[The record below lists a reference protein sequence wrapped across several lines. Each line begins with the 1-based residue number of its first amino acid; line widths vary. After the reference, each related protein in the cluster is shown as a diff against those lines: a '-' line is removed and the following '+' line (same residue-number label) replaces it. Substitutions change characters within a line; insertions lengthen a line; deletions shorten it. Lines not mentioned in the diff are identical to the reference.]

1 MVVIWDDGDHNNDVG
16 WWWWWWYWWWWCG
29 MARVESEQVTGE
41 LELVRRHQ
49 GWMDGHVGWG
59 DIKMQ
64 KREKYA
70 RFFPQFHSLCF
81 FHLLPHALNCTIKIP
96 FLVENGVAVELF
108 LFVLSFTNVIQDLQI
123 QYYVKVFYVDSIWK
137 WRLEKHLCW
146 SIYIRVFIEGILLF
160 VSLPA
165 QTSPHEHK
173 SPSDWISLAKLGSQL
188 RACRHTSQSVTI
200 TLNDVDYCDSFI
212 LPFLIECNCCF

>member
-1 MVVIWDDGDHNNDVG
+1 M
-16 WWWWWWYWWWWCG
+16 
-29 MARVESEQVTGE
+29 
-41 LELVRRHQ
+41 
-49 GWMDGHVGWG
+49 GWG

-123 QYYVKVFYVDSIWK
+123 QYYVKVFYVDSI
-137 WRLEKHLCW
+137 
-146 SIYIRVFIEGILLF
+146 
-160 VSLPA
+160 
-165 QTSPHEHK
+165 
-173 SPSDWISLAKLGSQL
+173 
-188 RACRHTSQSVTI
+188 
-200 TLNDVDYCDSFI
+200 
-212 LPFLIECNCCF
+212 